1 MGFLDYDGLLHFWLS
16 IKPKFADATH
26 THAIADTTGLQA
38 ALDGKASTGTATT
51 DAAGLM
57 SAADKSKLDGIA
69 EGADKS
75 DAYTKAEVDERL
87 NGKASLSDIKDK
99 AAFLTRSHMDAS
111 LAQEGIATPLDYA
124 DAKMLMANAGM
135 FYQDG
140 ELCVNVLAMAEV
152 INALCAQID
161 VNATTAAGKAD
172 ATHTH
177 AIADTTGLQAA
188 LDGKAAVGHK
198 HVIADVD
205 GLQAALD
212 SKAAADA
219 TDADGSKASRVSP
232 LASKRV
238 LVMGDSI
245 STDAYANYHKW
256 VTDLVEDGTLTSSN
270 VTNNSYSA
278 TGFVHT
284 YDESGKVV
292 YGNFVDRLKAVT
304 DTSYDIVVTFGGIND
319 YIGAIAWDA
328 FTAAVDSYFSD
339 LTTRF
344 LDARLVVLTP
354 LRTYN
359 VYKNKA
365 GHYQTEYSDYI
376 KQVARS
382 YCLPVLDLTYESGF
396 YPFVDAF
403 KKRWTLVPSG
413 YTSADGVHPN
423 LEYGKKFLAPM
434 IRGFL
439 EGLYASDE
447 IELTGYYT
455 QAEVDELV
463 ASGGV
468 KFHWDAGERTA
479 ATIVRG
485 NGLSVGKY
493 YTNFNANTG
502 GGAGAIT
509 SYAVDET
516 SVTVNS
522 PTYYGGVMVPF
533 EVEPGKTYRLTCDI
547 PFGLLSWG
555 ELRDLGVDAEDV
567 VDGNLYGFHANAKP
581 TWLSNNW
588 SESGGTQS
596 FDIKPTTPYIY
607 IAFGNSDK
615 KPVTWSNIKFVKRG

>member
-1 MGFLDYDGLLHFWLS
+1 MGFLDNDGLLHFWQQ
-16 IKPKFADATH
+16 IKTKLDGKAAVGH
-26 THAIADTTGLQA
+26 KHVIADTMGLQA
-38 ALDGKASTGTATT
+38 ALDAKATSFTRFDM
-51 DAAGLM
+51 DAA
-57 SAADKSKLDGIA
+57 
-69 EGADKS
+69 
-75 DAYTKAEVDERL
+75 
-87 NGKASLSDIKDK
+87 
-99 AAFLTRSHMDAS
+99 
-111 LAQEGIATPLDYA
+111 LAQVGIATPLDYA
-124 DAKMLMANAGM
+124 NAQELMANAGM
-135 FYQDG
+135 FFQDD
-140 ELCVNVLAMAEV
+140 ERCANVLAMAEV
-152 INALCAQID
+152 ISALCRQID
-161 VNATTAAGKAD
+161 ANATTAAGKAD

-219 TDADGSKASRVSP
+219 TNADGSKASRVSP

-270 VTNNSYSA
+270 VTNNSYHA

-359 VYKNKA
+359 VYSNKA

-423 LEYGKKFLAPM
+423 LEYGKRFLAPM

-455 QAEVDELV
+455 KPEVDELV

-479 ATIVRG
+479 STVVRG
-485 NGLSVGKY
+485 TGLSTSCY

-502 GGAGAIT
+502 GTGYNSTTAT
-509 SYAVDET
+509 VDET
-516 SVTVNS
+516 SVTVSNQ
-522 PTYYGGVMVPF
+522 TYYGGVMVPF

-547 PFGLLSWG
+547 PYGLLSWC
-555 ELRDLGVDAEDV
+555 ELRDLGTDD
-567 VDGNLYGFHANAKP
+567 DPFSLHADAKP

>member
-1 MGFLDYDGLLHFWLS
+1 MPTSIGVTRLASGTVTGYLVGRKADEKTTNTEYTYDDDGNVTGITETSEQPRDGDPDTFEMGGAVTFSPTVRHLTWTPEGGKPQMIHLADVACSFDAHGTLVGPDGENDVVLTATDAPGITPTGWGWKVSFTDFRDGDGALVAGADPDRDSFVISLPAGS
-16 IKPKFADATH
+16 TVDLAVAEAAAGAAANPKYVVVDATV
-26 THAIADTTGLQA
+26 AQA
-38 ALDGKASTGTATT
+38 AAK
-51 DAAGLM
+51 
-57 SAADKSKLDGIA
+57 SAADAKAWAEQAKSIA
-69 EGADKS
+69 
-75 DAYTKAEVDERL
+75 
-87 NGKASLSDIKDK
+87 N
-99 AAFLTRSHMDAS
+99 LT
-111 LAQEGIATPLDYA
+111 
-124 DAKMLMANAGM
+124 N
-135 FYQDG
+135 
-140 ELCVNVLAMAEV
+140 
-152 INALCAQID
+152 
-161 VNATTAAGKAD
+161 
-172 ATHTH
+172 
-177 AIADTTGLQAA
+177 
-188 LDGKAAVGHK
+188 
-198 HVIADVD
+198 
-205 GLQAALD
+205 
-212 SKAAADA
+212 
-219 TDADGSKASRVSP
+219 ADGSKASRVSP

-245 STDAYANYHKW
+245 SNDAYDNYHKW

-278 TGFVHT
+278 TGFVRT

-344 LDARLVVLTP
+344 LGARLVVLTP
-354 LRTYN
+354 LRTDN
-359 VYKNKA
+359 VYENKA

-403 KKRWTLVPSG
+403 KNRWTLVPSG

-423 LEYGKKFLAPM
+423 LEYGKRFLAPM

-447 IELTGYYT
+447 VELTGYYT

-479 ATIVRG
+479 ATVVRG
-485 NGLSVGKY
+485 QGLSVDKY

-502 GGAGAIT
+502 GQAGAIT

-522 PTYYGGVMVPF
+522 PIYYGGVMVPF

-547 PFGLLSWG
+547 PLGLLSWG
-555 ELRDLGVDAEDV
+555 GLRDLGTDADGV
-567 VDGNLYGFHANAKP
+567 SSGNLHGLHADAKP